1 MEPVS
6 GAIAQKSLTA
16 SEENYLK
23 CLYVLEQSQNGPVH
37 TNDVAAYMHTK
48 ASSATDM
55 VQRLSKKGY
64 VHYRA
69 YHGTTLSE
77 KGTEAAV
84 QVVRRHRLWETF
96 LHLKLRFRWDQVH
109 ALADQLEHIASPEL
123 TDRLDALLDYPKYD
137 PHGEPIPSASGA
149 VNDPRKPVPLSTLQA
164 GNIGRIVAVSDHSQ
178 DFLKYLETTNL
189 ILGSRIEVNRLQ
201 AFDGSMHVQLAVREV
216 VLSEKVTQRLLIEVH
231 Q

>member
-23 CLYVLEQSQNGPVH
+23 CLYVLEQTQNGPVH

-96 LHLKLRFRWDQVH
+96 LHLKLRFRWD
-109 ALADQLEHIASPEL
+109 
-123 TDRLDALLDYPKYD
+123 
-137 PHGEPIPSASGA
+137 
-149 VNDPRKPVPLSTLQA
+149 
-164 GNIGRIVAVSDHSQ
+164 
-178 DFLKYLETTNL
+178 
-189 ILGSRIEVNRLQ
+189 
-201 AFDGSMHVQLAVREV
+201 
-216 VLSEKVTQRLLIEVH
+216 
-231 Q
+231 